1 MVWWGGEW
9 SDMTLSLCLVHSD
22 SSDESSSD
30 AEEEEEEEEEGKERG
45 KLLLQVKK
53 EVLAAGHSGGDP
65 VAKLLKVKEQSP

>member
-1 MVWWGGEW
+1 
-9 SDMTLSLCLVHSD
+9 MTSLCLVHSD

-30 AEEEEEEEEEGKERG
+30 AEEEEEEEEEEGKERG

-65 VAKLLKVKEQSP
+65 VAKLLKVREQSA

>member
-1 MVWWGGEW
+1 
-9 SDMTLSLCLVHSD
+9 MTSLCLVHSD

-30 AEEEEEEEEEGKERG
+30 AEEEEEEEEEEGKERG

-65 VAKLLKVKEQSP
+65 VAKLLKVKEQSA

>member
-1 MVWWGGEW
+1 
-9 SDMTLSLCLVHSD
+9 MTLSLCLVHSD

-30 AEEEEEEEEEGKERG
+30 AEEEEEEEGKERG

-65 VAKLLKVKEQSP
+65 VAKLLKVKEQSPRS

>member
-1 MVWWGGEW
+1 
-9 SDMTLSLCLVHSD
+9 MTLSLCLVHSD

-30 AEEEEEEEEEGKERG
+30 AEEEEEEEGKERG

>member
-1 MVWWGGEW
+1 
-9 SDMTLSLCLVHSD
+9 MTLSLCLVHSD
-22 SSDESSSD
+22 SSDELSSD
-30 AEEEEEEEEEGKERG
+30 AEEEEEEEEGKERG

>member
-1 MVWWGGEW
+1 
-9 SDMTLSLCLVHSD
+9 MTSLRLVHSD

-30 AEEEEEEEEEGKERG
+30 AEEEEEEEEEEEGKERG

-65 VAKLLKVKEQSP
+65 VAKLLKVKEQSA

>member
-1 MVWWGGEW
+1 
-9 SDMTLSLCLVHSD
+9 MTLSLCLVHSD

-30 AEEEEEEEEEGKERG
+30 AEEEEEEEEGKERG

-65 VAKLLKVKEQSP
+65 VAKLLKVKEQSA

>member
-1 MVWWGGEW
+1 
-9 SDMTLSLCLVHSD
+9 MTLSLCLVHSD
-22 SSDESSSD
+22 SSDELSSD
-30 AEEEEEEEEEGKERG
+30 AEEEEEEEGKERG